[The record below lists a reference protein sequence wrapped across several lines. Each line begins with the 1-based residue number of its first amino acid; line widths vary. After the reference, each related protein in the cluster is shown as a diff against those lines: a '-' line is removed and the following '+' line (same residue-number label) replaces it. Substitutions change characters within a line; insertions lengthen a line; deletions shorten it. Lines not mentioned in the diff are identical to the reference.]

1 MKDKTWQVVVPFVL
15 FIFIVQMCTSCTKE
29 IITEKEIIKVV
40 EVPVTTI
47 ITETNTVTIEVE
59 ATPTVIDTGYV
70 FDLSEYNNIS
80 NVILFKEIAGSEA
93 YRTFNYKELGELD
106 ALIEQGYLIIENNS
120 CCLDEANAYL
130 VISTWDGERHVFH
143 YTIRK

>member
-1 MKDKTWQVVVPFVL
+1 MNTFKTWVVVWIATL
-15 FIFIVQMCTSCTKE
+15 ATMACTKE
-29 IITEKEIIKVV
+29 IITEREVIKVV

-80 NVILFKEIAGSEA
+80 NVVLFKEIAGSEA
-93 YRTFNYKELGELD
+93 YRTLNYREMGEID
-106 ALIEQGYLIIENNS
+106 ALIEQGYVVLENNS

-130 VISTWDGERHVFH
+130 VISTWGGERYVFH